1 MRFGQALAAV
11 VSACLCMGH
20 GALAQVPPP
29 PQKQAMAF
37 PLAVAPAQPAP
48 SVECSVA
55 VGPAVPAAALAFRPD
70 GKALA
75 SAGYQ
80 EVLLWDLAAAKLA
93 RRIGAGQLAETVAA
107 LAFHK
112 DGKLLAVGEGNPH
125 RAGGVKVFDSES
137 GQLVAA
143 FAEPKE
149 VVYALAFSPD
159 GNLLAAGSADNQVYV
174 WSLGEKK
181 LAGTLREHAG
191 WVMHVAYS
199 GDGKLLVSSGMDRRA
214 CVWEVGSWRPVARLQ
229 QVEPVLAAAFSPPAD
244 LVALAICGPTD
255 RAIRFRRRDNG
266 EQVRA
271 FDTGAAG
278 PLGIAWA
285 PQNNRLYLPCSD
297 GTVRV
302 HDAGGGLIA
311 TLAGH
316 TGWVHALALSADA
329 SRVASGDASGA
340 IRLWNTADYT
350 LLATLVQLT
359 PRTDE
364 WLIATASYLATGS
377 PGALQWKVANAKT
390 PADKLPGIFL
400 NPDLV
405 QKTLAGS
412 KPPPAAVP

>member
-1 MRFGQALAAV
+1 MRFALAAAAA
-11 VSACLCMGH
+11 VSACLGIGR

-29 PQKQAMAF
+29 PQKQVMTF

-48 SVECSVA
+48 SVECSVGA
-55 VGPAVPAAALAFRPD
+55 GPTVPAAALAFRPD
-70 GKALA
+70 GKAVA

-80 EVLLWDLAAAKLA
+80 EVLLWDLAGAKLA

-112 DGKLLAVGEGNPH
+112 DGKLLAVGDGAPH

-137 GQLVAA
+137 GQLLAA

-149 VVYALAFSPD
+149 VVYGLAFSPD
-159 GNLLAAGSADNQVYV
+159 GNLLAAGSADNHVYV
-174 WSLGEKK
+174 WSLADKK
-181 LAGTLREHAG
+181 LAATLKEHAG

-199 GDGKLLVSSGMDRRA
+199 GDGKLLVSSGADRRA
-214 CVWEVGSWRPVARLQ
+214 CVWEVGSWRPLARLQ
-229 QVEPVLAAAFSPPAD
+229 QVEPVLASAFSPPAD
-244 LVALAICGPTD
+244 LVAMAICGPTD

-278 PLGIAWA
+278 PLGILWA
-285 PQNNRLYLPCSD
+285 PQNNRLYIPCTD

-302 HDAGGGLIA
+302 HDAGGGHIA

-316 TGWVHALALSADA
+316 AGWVHAVAL
-329 SRVASGDASGA
+329 SGDASRLVSGDAGGA
-340 IRLWNTADYT
+340 VRVWNTADHT

-359 PRTDE
+359 PRSDE
-364 WLIATASYLATGS
+364 WLIATAGYLATS
-377 PGALQWKVANAKT
+377 TPAALQWKAANIKT

-405 QKTLAGS
+405 QKTLAGA